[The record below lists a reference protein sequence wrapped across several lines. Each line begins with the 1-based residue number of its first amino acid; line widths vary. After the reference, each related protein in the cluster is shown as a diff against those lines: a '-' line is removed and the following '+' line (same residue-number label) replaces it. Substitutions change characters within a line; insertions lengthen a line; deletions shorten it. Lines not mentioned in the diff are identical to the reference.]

1 MLPMSWWELLLIP
14 LGFAVGAYGT
24 LVGAGGGFVLVPALL
39 LIYPDEDPAS
49 ITSISLAVVF
59 FNAVSGTIAYA
70 RQHRIDYRS
79 GLLFAG
85 AGLPGAIAGAL
96 LVDFVPRRLFDV
108 LFGVTLLG
116 IAGYTLWAVG
126 RPQILRTPLRGPGV
140 VRRMM
145 PGANEGESYVYAYR
159 AWHGVAL
166 MAGIG
171 FLSSLLGIGGGVISV
186 PAMIT
191 VLHFPVH
198 VAVATS
204 QFILAFMAG
213 EGSLVHLANGEL
225 VGSNVVRAILIALG
239 AIPGAQVGALLSR
252 RLRGPVVA
260 RLLVLALVAVGL
272 RLLLGP
278 LFG

>member
-1 MLPMSWWELLLIP
+1 MSWWELLLVP

-39 LIYPDEDPAS
+39 IIYPDEDPAS

-59 FNAVSGTIAYA
+59 FNAVSGSIAYA
-70 RQHRIDYRS
+70 RQRRIVYRS
-79 GLLFAG
+79 GLLFAA
-85 AGLPGAIAGAL
+85 AGLPGAVAGAL
-96 LVDFVPRRLFDV
+96 VVDNVPRRLFDV
-108 LFGVTLLG
+108 IFGFTLLA
-116 IAGYTLWAVG
+116 IASYTLWSIG
-126 RPQILRTPLRGPGV
+126 RPQILRAPLRGRGII
-140 VRRMM
+140 RREM
-145 PGANEGESYVYAYR
+145 PGAAEGESFRYAYR
-159 AWHGVAL
+159 AWQGIAM
-166 MAGIG
+166 MAAIG

-191 VLHFPVH
+191 ILHFPVH

-213 EGSLVHLANGEL
+213 EGSLVHVANGEL
-225 VGSNVVRAILIALG
+225 AGDNVLRALLIAAG

-260 RLLVLALVAVGL
+260 RLLVLALVVVGV
-272 RLLLGP
+272 RLL
-278 LFG
+278 FGGLAG

>member
-1 MLPMSWWELLLIP
+1 MSWWELLLIP

-39 LIYPDEDPAS
+39 IIYPDEDPAS

-59 FNAVSGTIAYA
+59 FNAVSGSIAYA

-79 GLLFAG
+79 GLLFAA
-85 AGLPGAIAGAL
+85 AGLPGAIAGAF
-96 LVDFVPRRLFDV
+96 LVDAVPRRLFD
-108 LFGVTLLG
+108 LIFGLTLLT
-116 IAGYTLWAVG
+116 IAAYTLWSVG
-126 RPQILRTPLRGPGV
+126 RPQILRTPLQGRGI
-140 VRRMM
+140 VRRVM
-145 PGANEGESYVYAYR
+145 PGASEGETFRYAYR
-159 AWHGVAL
+159 GWHGVVI

-171 FLSSLLGIGGGVISV
+171 FISSLLGIGGGVISV

-191 VLHFPVH
+191 VLRFPVH

-204 QFILAFMAG
+204 QFVLAFMAG
-213 EGSLVHLANGEL
+213 EGSLVHIANGEL
-225 VGSNVVRAILIALG
+225 AGENVLRALLIAAG

-260 RLLVLALVAVGL
+260 RLLVLALVVVGI
-272 RLLLGP
+272 RLLIAA
-278 LFG
+278 FMA

>member
-1 MLPMSWWELLLIP
+1 MSWWELLLIP

-39 LIYPDEDPAS
+39 IIYPDEDPAS

-59 FNAVSGTIAYA
+59 FNAVSGSIAYA

-79 GLLFAG
+79 GLLFAA
-85 AGLPGAIAGAL
+85 AGLPGAVAGAF
-96 LVDFVPRRLFDV
+96 LVDAVPRRLFDV
-108 LFGVTLLG
+108 IFGLTLLG
-116 IAGYTLWAVG
+116 IAGYTLWSVG
-126 RPQILRTPLRGPGV
+126 RPQALRTPLQGSGII
-140 VRRMM
+140 RRVM
-145 PGANEGESYVYAYR
+145 PGASEGESFHYAYR
-159 AWHGVAL
+159 AWHGVVI

-191 VLHFPVH
+191 VLRFPVH

-213 EGSLVHLANGEL
+213 EGSLVHLAKGEL
-225 VGSNVVRAILIALG
+225 VGENVLRALLIAAG

-260 RLLVLALVAVGL
+260 RLLVLALVVVGA
-272 RLLLGP
+272 RLLLTGVMA
-278 LFG
+278 